1 MTDIRVVISGTGT
14 MGVVIAEAVAA
25 AEGMT
30 PVAFVDGR
38 ATVGRLN
45 GLPVFMDAGLCLA
58 DREPQVVIDFTNAAW
73 TPTLA
78 DAALA
83 ANVRMV
89 IGTTGLPNAWVDEL
103 VGRTKA
109 AKLGTVLAAN
119 YALGAVLMMQFAKTA
134 ARWFDAAEIIE
145 LHHDQKVDSP
155 SGTAKTTAELM
166 RSARS
171 TDFSHRDSDKEPLP
185 GARGAEYGGVAI
197 HSVRLPGFV
206 ASQEV
211 IFGGPGQTLTIRHD
225 STRESYMPGIIL
237 ATREVMKL
245 DHMVIG
251 LEHLLGLTGQG

>member
-1 MTDIRVVISGTGT
+1 MSDIRVVISGTGK
-14 MGVVIAEAVAA
+14 MGTVIAEAVAA
-25 AEGMT
+25 AEGLV
-30 PVAFVDGR
+30 PVGFVDGLAAR
-38 ATVGRLN
+38 TAVN
-45 GLPVFMDAGLCLA
+45 GLPVHSDAAVCIA
-58 DREPQVVIDFTNAAW
+58 ECKPDVIIDFTNAAW

-83 ANVRMV
+83 AKVRLV
-89 IGTTGLPNAWVDEL
+89 IGTTGLPNNWVESLKTRTADAK
-103 VGRTKA
+103 VGC
-109 AKLGTVLAAN
+109 VFAAN

-166 RSARS
+166 RGARDR
-171 TDFSHRDSDKEPLP
+171 DFSHRDSEKEPLP

-197 HSVRLPGFV
+197 HSVRLPGFM

-211 IFGGPGQTLTIRHD
+211 IFGSQGQTLTIRHD
-225 STRESYMPGIIL
+225 STRESYMPGILL

-245 DHMVIG
+245 DHMVVG
-251 LEHLLGLTGQG
+251 LEVLLGE